1 MTMASTQSTS
11 PKDLSTALGRSIH
24 DHWGL
29 FLAEGIILVLLGMAA
44 IVVPPIA
51 GLTVTIF
58 IGWMLLFGGV
68 AGLIASFWGRQA
80 PGFIWA
86 LLSALVALAAGLVLL
101 VWPIQGLVTLTYV
114 LIAYFIAD
122 GILTIILA
130 VEHRRQLSGRWEWLV
145 LNGIIDLILAGIIIA
160 GLPEA
165 FAWALG
171 LLVGIDLVFGGA
183 SLIAMALAARTQPL

>member
-1 MTMASTQSTS
+1 MASTQSTS

-44 IVVPPIA
+44 ILVPPIA

-68 AGLIASFWGRQA
+68 AGLIATFWGRGA
-80 PGFIWA
+80 PGFVWA
-86 LLSALVALAAGLVLL
+86 LLSALVAVAAGVVLL

-145 LNGIIDLILAGIIIA
+145 LSGIIDLILAGVIIA

-165 FAWALG
+165 FTWALG

-183 SLIAMALAARTQPL
+183 SLIAMALAARTHPL

>member
-1 MTMASTQSTS
+1 MASTQSTS
-11 PKDLSTALGRSIH
+11 PKDLSTALARSIH

-68 AGLIASFWGRQA
+68 AGLIATFWGRQA

-86 LLSALVALAAGLVLL
+86 LLSALVALAAGVVLL
-101 VWPIQGLVTLTYV
+101 LWPIQGLVTLTYV

-183 SLIAMALAARTQPL
+183 SLIAMALAARTAPL

>member
-1 MTMASTQSTS
+1 MASTQSTS
-11 PKDLSTALGRSIH
+11 PKDLSTALGRSLH
-24 DHWGL
+24 EHWGL
-29 FLAEGIILVLLGMAA
+29 FLAEGIVLVLLGMAA

-68 AGLIASFWGRQA
+68 AGLIATFWGRQA
-80 PGFIWA
+80 PGFVWA
-86 LLSALVALAAGLVLL
+86 LLSALIAVAAGVVLL
-101 VWPIQGLVTLTYV
+101 VWPVQGLVTLTYV

-145 LNGIIDLILAGIIIA
+145 LNGILDLVLAGIIIA
-160 GLPEA
+160 GLPGA
-165 FAWALG
+165 FTWALG
-171 LLVGIDLVFGGA
+171 LLVGIDLLFGGA

>member
-1 MTMASTQSTS
+1 MASTQSTS
-11 PKDLSTALGRSIH
+11 PKDLSTALGQSIH

-44 IVVPPIA
+44 IVVPPLA

-68 AGLIASFWGRQA
+68 AGLIATFWGRQA
-80 PGFIWA
+80 PGFIWS
-86 LLSALVALAAGLVLL
+86 LLSALVALAAGVVLL
-101 VWPIQGLVTLTYV
+101 LWPIQGLVTLTYV
-114 LIAYFIAD
+114 LIAYFIVD

-145 LNGIIDLILAGIIIA
+145 LSGIIDLILAGIIIA
-160 GLPEA
+160 GLPGA

-171 LLVGIDLVFGGA
+171 LLVGIDLVFGGT
-183 SLIAMALAARTQPL
+183 SLIAMALAARAKPL